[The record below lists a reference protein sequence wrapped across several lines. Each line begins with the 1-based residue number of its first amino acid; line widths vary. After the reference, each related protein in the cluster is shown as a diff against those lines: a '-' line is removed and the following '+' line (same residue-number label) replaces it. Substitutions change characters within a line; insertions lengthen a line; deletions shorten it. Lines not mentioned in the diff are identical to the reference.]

1 MHSDREPLQASTLF
15 QRVLLAT
22 VLLAA
27 CGGPAP
33 VDAQQ
38 THTSVSLFESSPA
51 TQQSLPNELGE
62 ISGLAVS
69 PDGRLFAHDDER
81 AVIYQIDPARGA
93 IVKSFAL
100 GDPVETGDFE
110 GLAIT
115 PDGTFWMTT
124 SKGRLYRFS
133 EGADQTH
140 VTFERLDS
148 GLSDVC
154 EIEGL
159 AFAPSEQ
166 SLILACK
173 RNKARRMRDTVSLYR
188 WAFSGAAE
196 PWRALREADIAAA
209 AGVEHF
215 RPSSID
221 FDAASGRILLLSAS
235 DGALAELAADG
246 ALAAARRLGPT
257 HVQAEGVV
265 VLPDGAL
272 VIADEAAGGRPL
284 LSRYGRVS

>member
-1 MHSDREPLQASTLF
+1 MRSIRQPLPISALL

-22 VLLAA
+22 AMLAA

-38 THTSVSLFESSPA
+38 TGAPASLFASAPA
-51 TQQSLPNELGE
+51 AQHTLPDQLGE

-93 IVKSFAL
+93 IVKSFTL
-100 GDPVETGDFE
+100 GEPAETGDFE

-115 PDGTFWMTT
+115 PDGVFWMTT
-124 SKGRLYRFS
+124 SRGRIYRFN
-133 EGADQTH
+133 EGANDAN
-140 VTFERLDS
+140 VTFERMDAGLD
-148 GLSDVC
+148 DIC

-159 AFAPSEQ
+159 AYAPSEQ

-196 PWRALREADIAAA
+196 PWRELGEAEIAAA

-221 FDAASGRILLLSAS
+221 FDAASGRILLLSAN
-235 DGALAELAADG
+235 DGALAELAPDG
-246 ALAAARRLGPT
+246 ALTAARRLGPS
-257 HVQAEGVV
+257 HAQAEGVA
-265 VLPDGAL
+265 VLPDGTL
-272 VIADEAAGGRPL
+272 VISDEASGGRPL
-284 LSRYGRVS
+284 LSRYGRAS